1 MINMNIIKKLFVG
14 NTKVIYNTEGAI
26 DRRIKNLKIIWD
38 NEYHEDVG
46 IERLLRLFLAASQFL
61 FVGTYLR
68 ELFGK
73 TTITRD
79 LSIDGL
85 VLFKIIFSILVI
97 KYHLYNNDIIFYIL
111 MWFLLETILYI
122 PTLIFASDYLSRPRS
137 YRRAMILF
145 FFNFSEVNI
154 SFASIYSKFALL
166 NKEFIHWFDS
176 VYFSFVVS
184 SSIGFGDHY
193 PIDYNGKLI
202 MVAHSIVSIMFIVLF
217 LNSFSSKMEITGYFT
232 PDDNKK

>member
-1 MINMNIIKKLFVG
+1 MGFFRKLFVG
-14 NTKVIYNTEGAI
+14 NTKVTCTTEGAI
-26 DRRIKNLKIIWD
+26 ERRVKNLKIIWN

-61 FVGTYLR
+61 FIGTYLR
-68 ELFGK
+68 EVFGK
-73 TTITRD
+73 TTISRD
-79 LSIDGL
+79 LSID
-85 VLFKIIFSILVI
+85 ILVI
-97 KYHLYNNDIIFYIL
+97 VKIVFSLIVIKYQLYNNDIIFYIL
-111 MWFLLETILYI
+111 MWFLIETILYI

-154 SFASIYSKFALL
+154 SFASIYSKFGEL
-166 NKEFIHWFDS
+166 NKEFVHWFDS

-184 SSIGFGDHY
+184 SSIGFGDIY
-193 PIDYNGKLI
+193 PLDYNGKLI
-202 MVAHSIVSIMFIVLF
+202 TVTHSIVSIMFIVLF

>member
-1 MINMNIIKKLFVG
+1 MGFFRKLFVG
-14 NTKVIYNTEGAI
+14 NTKVTCTTEGAI
-26 DRRIKNLKIIWD
+26 ERRIKNLKIIWN

-61 FVGTYLR
+61 FIGTYLR

-73 TTITRD
+73 TTISRD
-79 LSIDGL
+79 LSIDIL
-85 VLFKIIFSILVI
+85 VLFKIVFSFLVI
-97 KYHLYNNDIIFYIL
+97 KYHLYDIDIIFYIL
-111 MWFLLETILYI
+111 MWFLIETILYI

-154 SFASIYSKFALL
+154 SFASIYSKYAIL
-166 NKEFIHWFDS
+166 NNQFTHWFDS

-184 SSIGFGDHY
+184 SSIGFGDIY
-193 PIDYNGKLI
+193 PTNYDGKFI
-202 MVAHSIVSIMFIVLF
+202 MVSHSIVSIMFIVLF